1 MEFFIS
7 LIQNSDKGLT
17 TIIVIGIL
25 YLLFQVVLKSQENI
39 KLLHGERQEILS
51 IIQEISPTLS
61 RLQESV
67 VQVDSQIKNQIIPN
81 IQQIPADLK
90 DLQQD
95 QHYTIEQIK
104 KLEEQVKIWK
114 ETVEKIQSLIS
125 QQQNQNIDYINKELE
140 SIISEVQ
147 EITSIL
153 NELIK
158 KIEIIEFKIVR

>member
-67 VQVDSQIKNQIIPN
+67 VQVDS
-81 IQQIPADLK
+81 
-90 DLQQD
+90 
-95 QHYTIEQIK
+95 
-104 KLEEQVKIWK
+104 
-114 ETVEKIQSLIS
+114 
-125 QQQNQNIDYINKELE
+125 
-140 SIISEVQ
+140 
-147 EITSIL
+147 
-153 NELIK
+153 
-158 KIEIIEFKIVR
+158 